1 MLDKIKKYVEIATVY
16 FKDVFERD
24 EIGPIKKFVPAYV
37 YFMKNYYIFVSQFD
51 IAEFK
56 KSNNSVPNLE
66 HFKPLIAELNKS
78 IEVMNLAHNA
88 FNFSQIKI
96 GAGTTN
102 LEKMA
107 KWNEKTPKKKMLAHL
122 EAWTGETGEKAVSKA
137 LMALKGNINIFF
149 DKIMKMH
156 GINDYSNGLI
166 SSVFVSQIE
175 KLFKY
180 YIRHRNKYLP
190 ESAIS
195 EKRKMIFGDKIQI
208 NFSDKFMK
216 LDIKFGLCDFESF
229 AKTFATIIEGI
240 DAVDV
245 DIFSLLRKE
254 KVSLR
259 EGRDEKVIHN
269 DKILLRQSLKKKIKE
284 ISALVGE
291 DLHCNIIKKTINF
304 EAKEII
310 PIIQSLNE
318 AEKIIVKEMSTIRE
332 NLKLQ
337 TENARALSE
346 VVEELTGPSTAP
358 CILHFIS
365 DTKGLSFEEA
375 KKKLIT

>member
-1 MLDKIKKYVEIATVY
+1 
-16 FKDVFERD
+16 
-24 EIGPIKKFVPAYV
+24 
-37 YFMKNYYIFVSQFD
+37 
-51 IAEFK
+51 
-56 KSNNSVPNLE
+56 
-66 HFKPLIAELNKS
+66 
-78 IEVMNLAHNA
+78 
-88 FNFSQIKI
+88 
-96 GAGTTN
+96 
-102 LEKMA
+102 
-107 KWNEKTPKKKMLAHL
+107 MLAHL
-122 EAWTGETGEKAVSKA
+122 EAWTGESGEKAVSKA

-195 EKRKMIFGDKIQI
+195 EKRKMVFGDKIQI
-208 NFSDKFMK
+208 YFSDKFMK

-245 DIFSLLRKE
+245 NILSSSFSSFSRSEKE
-254 KVSLR
+254 R
-259 EGRDEKVIHN
+259 EKEREKGGLTAKKNHEVRDEKNEEWKKKV
-269 DKILLRQSLKKKIKE
+269 LLRQSLKKKIKE

-291 DLHCNIIKKTINF
+291 DLHCNVIKKTINF

-318 AEKIIVKEMSTIRE
+318 AEKVVVKEMSTIRE

-337 TENARALSE
+337 TENARILSE
-346 VVEELTGPSTAP
+346 AIEELTGPSTAP
-358 CILHFIS
+358 CILHFIA